1 MRRLDKKIL
10 SKKGFSLLEII
21 IVVAIIV
28 ILAGVLSVGIAG
40 LINTANNANNAV
52 TNSSASVSDLI
63 ESGESRLESCGF
75 AN

>member
-1 MRRLDKKIL
+1 MRRLDKKNI
-10 SKKGFSLLEII
+10 SKTGFSLLEII

-28 ILAGVLSVGIAG
+28 VLAGVLGVGVAG

-52 TNSSASVSDLI
+52 ANSSASVNELI
-63 ESGESRLESCGF
+63 ESGESRLANYDF